1 MSVYMLREASQPAPP
16 NNIKRWGKTK
26 GERGKRVEKGIFM
39 VGRYENDAH
48 TMRDGGGIST
58 ALILW
63 KATETGMKLKQN
75 DWKTLSLVLPV
86 N

>member
-16 NNIKRWGKTK
+16 NNIRGGVKLKLKGARGWRKVFSWLGDTKTTH
-26 GERGKRVEKGIFM
+26 ILCAM
-39 VGRYENDAH
+39 
-48 TMRDGGGIST
+48 GGGFST

-75 DWKTLSLVLPV
+75 DWKTLSFGTAS
-86 N
+86 

>member
-1 MSVYMLREASQPAPP
+1 
-16 NNIKRWGKTK
+16 
-26 GERGKRVEKGIFM
+26 M

-48 TMRDGGGIST
+48 TMRDGGGFST

-63 KATETGMKLKQN
+63 QATETGMKLKQN
-75 DWKTLSLVLPV
+75 DWKTLSLVLLV

>member
-1 MSVYMLREASQPAPP
+1 M
-16 NNIKRWGKTK
+16 
-26 GERGKRVEKGIFM
+26 EKGIFM
-39 VGRYENDAH
+39 VGRNENDAH
-48 TMRDGGGIST
+48 TMRDGGVFST

-75 DWKTLSLVLPV
+75 DWKTLSLVLVV